1 MMSDLR
7 LVFLVLTSGLSK
19 LAAAEERLEPA
30 LGPFFFGAS
39 GLGVPPMR
47 AWYSFRMS
55 TAFSLLLRV
64 SFARVCCDE
73 SVGGA
78 HTGSPRAPTSYPT
91 SSRSPAI

>member
-1 MMSDLR
+1 MSDLR

-30 LGPFFFGAS
+30 FGPFFFGAS

-55 TAFSLLLRV
+55 TAFSLCEALALQKYRWMGV
-64 SFARVCCDE
+64 
-73 SVGGA
+73 
-78 HTGSPRAPTSYPT
+78 
-91 SSRSPAI
+91 